1 MLRARD
7 GGDAARAAAIETERQ
22 RRVALGHAWLTRDIA
37 ETPIEFRQVFADG
50 IVARPDPLFVL
61 GAPSAVGGGRVL
73 TLAQF
78 DEGLRAAGIPT
89 VAMSTLAA
97 MGGAGAGPPAAS
109 LAPGAVRP
117 ASGIG
122 AVPFMVADPRTAP
135 GTLRTIEVRVPLGW
149 QQLTTPELFGEV
161 PAPDVPD
168 ELRARLRTGGEAPI
182 TLEEARLLLERP
194 MNANDRWATLIGF
207 ENGAPAPRALGSDVS
222 TGRRGLSTAGFVF
235 SEPGT
240 GGVGRLLL
248 AHRALESLRAGD
260 RAIELSVGEGPRGAR
275 ELADGSTTTDIVEF
289 HRRLAA
295 RLGVEGEMTPGRH
308 YWLNQRQA
316 AQLALDAGAFT
327 SAEEQALLA
336 RIAAGDE
343 AAVAALRALPPP
355 DPRVLL
361 YRAQMASLGVDL
373 DPSLMRNRLA
383 SPLTPELHA
392 EFLHGRSGAAARSLG
407 TGAGF
412 GALLGLG
419 LDATHTAATGGD
431 WNAFGRR
438 TPATLTVGGVGGGVG
453 LGLEQL
459 LVARSSTGL
468 IEAGV
473 APGLASGMRLIGAR
487 LVGGGVGA
495 GVAEL
500 VLIYGFEQHR
510 EHDVTREVMPR
521 VARSTAIGAVS
532 TGVGLAA
539 QAGTVAI
546 IGLILTSAGE
556 GAVAGSVVPG
566 WGTAIGAGVGLAVG
580 IGTYLLLDSAVP
592 RVEPVP

>member
-50 IVARPDPLFVL
+50 IVARPDPMVVL

-89 VAMSTLAA
+89 VAMSTLAT
-97 MGGAGAGPPAAS
+97 MGAAGAGPPAAS
-109 LAPGAVRP
+109 VAPGTVRP

-122 AVPFMVADPRTAP
+122 SVPFMVADPRTAP
-135 GTLRTIEVRVPLGW
+135 GTLGTIEVRVPLGF
-149 QQLTTPELFGEV
+149 QQLTMPELFGDA
-161 PAPDVPD
+161 PAPGVPD

-194 MNANDRWATLIGF
+194 MNANDRWAALIGF
-207 ENGAPAPRALGSDVS
+207 ENGAPTPRALGSDVS

-240 GGVGRLLL
+240 GGVGQFLL

-260 RAIELSVGEGPRGAR
+260 RAIELSVGEGSRGTRA
-275 ELADGSTTTDIVEF
+275 LADGSATTDIVEF

-295 RLGVEGEMTPGRH
+295 QLGVEGEMTPGRH
-308 YWLNQRQA
+308 YWLDQRQA
-316 AQLALDAGAFT
+316 ARLALEAGAFN
-327 SAEEQALLA
+327 SAEERALLA

-343 AAVAALRALPPP
+343 AAVTALRALPPP
-355 DPRVLL
+355 DPHVLL
-361 YRAQMASLGVDL
+361 YRARMASLGVDL

-392 EFLHGRSGAAARSLG
+392 EYLYGRGGAAARSFG

-419 LDATHTAATGGD
+419 LDAARTGATGGD
-431 WNAFGRR
+431 WDAFGRR
-438 TPATLTVGGVGGGVG
+438 APGTLVVGGTGGGVG
-453 LGLEQL
+453 LATEQL
-459 LVARSSTGL
+459 LVGRGSAGFL
-468 IEAGV
+468 EAGL
-473 APGLASGMRLIGAR
+473 APGLSSGMRLIGAR

-500 VLIYGFEQHR
+500 VLIYGFEDR
-510 EHDVTREVMPR
+510 PHDVSREVVPR
-521 VARSTAIGAVS
+521 VARSVAIGAVS
-532 TGVGLAA
+532 TGVGIAA
-539 QAGTVAI
+539 QATTVTV
-546 IGLILTSAGE
+546 IGLILASTAE

-566 WGTAIGAGVGLAVG
+566 WGTAIGAGVGLLAG
-580 IGTYLLLDSAVP
+580 IGTYVLLDSALP
-592 RVEPVP
+592 RVEPTP